1 VFLQQVYLRHGALLS
16 RESTTAYTINGQKF
30 STPALERAVNPFGEG
45 AYRPMKIVRYYE
57 DSNSPVFGILEDTTV
72 YAATGDIA
80 SGFAKGDKVGPLD
93 TVNLAAPVEPG
104 KVIAIGLNYLL
115 HVKENDPTRE
125 VPTEPV
131 VFMKPQSAIIG
142 PGETIELAYPEHK
155 IDYEAE
161 LVVVMGKQAKGV
173 KKEDALDYVFGY
185 TAGND
190 VSDRDQQYADG
201 QWIRAKGYD
210 TYLPLGPCIETDLD
224 VSDTKVESRLNGEVR
239 QSDSTNGLIF
249 DVPFLIE
256 YLSNVMTL
264 NPGDCIMTGTPH
276 NVGPMKDGD
285 TIEVEVGGVGVLS
298 NPVNNR

>member
-1 VFLQQVYLRHGALLS
+1 
-16 RESTTAYTINGQKF
+16 
-30 STPALERAVNPFGEG
+30 
-45 AYRPMKIVRYYE
+45 MKIVRYYGE
-57 DSNSPVFGILEDTTV
+57 STPPAFGILKGSTV
-72 YAATGDIA
+72 HAATGDVF
-80 SGFAKGDKVGPLD
+80 SGLEEGDKVGSLD
-93 TVNLAAPVEPG
+93 EVKLAAPIVPG
-104 KVIAIGLNYLL
+104 KVMAIGLNYLL

-131 VFMKPQSAIIG
+131 VFMKPTSAIIG
-142 PGETIELAYPEHK
+142 PGEAIELANPDNAT
-155 IDYEAE
+155 DYEAE
-161 LVVVMGKQAKGV
+161 LVVVIGKTAKGV
-173 KKEDALDYVFGY
+173 KKEDAFDYVLGY

-190 VSDRDQQYADG
+190 VSDRVQQYADG

-210 TYLPLGPCIETDLD
+210 TYLPLGPCIETELD

-256 YLSNVMTL
+256 YLTNVMTL

-276 NVGPMKDGD
+276 GVGPMKDGD

-298 NPVNNR
+298 NPVKNR